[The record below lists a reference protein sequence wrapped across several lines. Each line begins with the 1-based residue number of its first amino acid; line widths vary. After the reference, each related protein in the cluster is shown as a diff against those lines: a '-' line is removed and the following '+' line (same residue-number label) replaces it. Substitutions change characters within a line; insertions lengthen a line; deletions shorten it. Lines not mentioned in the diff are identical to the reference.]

1 MLPKYSKFEIQ
12 SLVRKK
18 LDQSTSENIDADQ
31 QIVKEILDGGTFWQ
45 SRHYK
50 AAATILDTTPE
61 ALLEITPGE
70 PLDSVSFRAAE
81 NTEEINQKVAEV
93 NDIFEL
99 LAYQL
104 KIGQPS

>member
-18 LDQSTSENIDADQ
+18 LEKSASDNTGADQ
-31 QIVKEILDGGTFWQ
+31 QIVKEILEDGTFWK

-50 AAATILDTTPE
+50 VAAIILDTTPE

-81 NTEEINQKVAEV
+81 NTEEINQKVTEV

-104 KIGQPS
+104 KIGQSS

>member
-12 SLVRKK
+12 DLVRKK
-18 LDQSTSENIDADQ
+18 LNQSGTGNVGADQ
-31 QIVKEILDGGTFWQ
+31 QIVSEILDDETFWQ
-45 SRHYK
+45 SKHYK
-50 AAATILDTTPE
+50 TAAAILDTTPE

-81 NTEEINQKVAEV
+81 NTEEINQKVTEV

-104 KIGQPS
+104 KIGQSS